1 MKHAGCRVMGWCYI
15 PIKGPSAGVTM
26 LDAYIIDKIRRERE
40 SRDSVRIPLHI
51 HVPEPTPLPDD
62 RRPQRDDDEN
72 RGERGIAII
81 DFTL

>member
-1 MKHAGCRVMGWCYI
+1 
-15 PIKGPSAGVTM
+15 M

-51 HVPEPTPLPDD
+51 QIPEPPPGHDD
-62 RRPQRDDDEN
+62 RRRERDEEEG
-72 RGERGIAII
+72 RGERGVAII